1 MAGHKH
7 RDLRSQLATSDSCP
21 ACAPAPAGLHRYK
34 LRLLF
39 EVADMAPAL
48 PAVVNRHEARAYSN
62 WLSAKQVGGLHWLPG
77 CLGGCAVVCLGDWA
91 GARCI
96 SVPCQQMDT
105 SLRCAVCCAVLLPLQ
120 GLRGDAALRLLTE
133 PEHARLRAVGAR
145 DAEGRCAEDP
155 GEQGERPAGQQ
166 REPEHSGRQAGRR
179 QCIMQP
185 VPSQKVAPVAA
196 THPLLESHQC
206 PTPPLFPLPL
216 SAVMAHSGA
225 AFRAS
230 ANLNLAFGSECAV
243 DALPPTPAGFH
254 DVAGNLWQWCED
266 HIASL
271 PASQGVHPLY
281 DDFTTPCYDGE
292 HNVIVGGSFV
302 STGDLASV
310 FARYHF
316 RPHFFQQAGGS
327 TAG

>member
-1 MAGHKH
+1 
-7 RDLRSQLATSDSCP
+7 
-21 ACAPAPAGLHRYK
+21 
-34 LRLLF
+34 
-39 EVADMAPAL
+39 
-48 PAVVNRHEARAYSN
+48 
-62 WLSAKQVGGLHWLPG
+62 
-77 CLGGCAVVCLGDWA
+77 
-91 GARCI
+91 
-96 SVPCQQMDT
+96 
-105 SLRCAVCCAVLLPLQ
+105 
-120 GLRGDAALRLLTE
+120 
-133 PEHARLRAVGAR
+133 
-145 DAEGRCAEDP
+145 
-155 GEQGERPAGQQ
+155 
-166 REPEHSGRQAGRR
+166 
-179 QCIMQP
+179 
-185 VPSQKVAPVAA
+185 
-196 THPLLESHQC
+196 
-206 PTPPLFPLPL
+206 
-216 SAVMAHSGA
+216 MAHSGA

-327 TAG
+327 TAGWLAEGAG